1 VTFFDVYI
9 GDLDDPDFK
18 QEDGNWSGNFP
29 KQLGPTFPWVTDIA
43 PINIYL
49 KVHSL
54 AKSGKYPSA
63 QTDWGCWV
71 VTMTRNQILKFIDHV
86 YGEGP
91 IQVNNLTI
99 KEGQTR
105 EDHDVRLF
113 AESLDPSKK
122 FGLVALES

>member
-1 VTFFDVYI
+1 MTSFDVYI
-9 GDLDDPDFK
+9 GDLEGPDFK
-18 QEDGNWSGNFP
+18 QKDGNWSGNFP
-29 KQLGPTFPWVTDIA
+29 QQLGPTFPACPDIA
-43 PINIYL
+43 PMQIYSE
-49 KVHSL
+49 VHAL
-54 AKSGKYPSA
+54 FRSGKYPSE

-91 IQVNNLTI
+91 IQVLDLMI

-113 AESLDPSKK
+113 AESLDPSKR